1 MAAAR
6 EVRNKILSVKN
17 TQKITKAMEMVAASK
32 VRKAQERMSSSYSY
46 STAIR
51 RLVSHFMQGSP
62 EYKNSYMK
70 SREVQRVGYLVISTN
85 RGLCGG
91 LNINL
96 FKQILVEMKRWCD
109 KNVESDLAV
118 IGLKGISFFT
128 NYSHRIVA
136 QQSYAGDNPP
146 MSDLIG
152 SVKVMLQAY
161 HKSHIDRLY
170 IASNRFENSMSQ
182 HPIITQ
188 LLPLTVM
195 QDQHKTIQSKSW
207 DYIYESDPR
216 ILIDTICERYIE
228 SQVHHCIMENLAS
241 EQAARMIAMKSA
253 SDKASDLITDLQLAY
268 NKARQASI
276 TQELTEIISGASAV

>member
-1 MAAAR
+1 MAAPR

-46 STAIR
+46 SAAIR

-70 SREVQRVGYLVISTN
+70 SRKVQRVGYLVISTN

-118 IGLKGISFFT
+118 IGLKGISFFA
-128 NYSHRIVA
+128 NYPRIVA
-136 QQSYAGDNPP
+136 QQSYTGDNPS

-161 HKSHIDRLY
+161 HKSHIDRIY
-170 IASNRFENSMSQ
+170 IASNQFENSMSQ

-195 QDQHKTIQSKSW
+195 EDQHKTIQSKSW

-216 ILIDTICERYIE
+216 ILINTICERYIE